1 MARSERLVGLLFPF
15 AACMM
20 LWLLFLPLPFI
31 GLFLFK
37 NMVVAIGLGIISVLP
52 LSYAFTSVGD
62 FRHVYW
68 LLSNKPKGSK
78 TPLDLLF
85 WPITEEDIL
94 GVQRSALIILIALG
108 LLYLSFLAFFPT

>member
-37 NMVVAIGLGIISVLP
+37 NMVVAIGLGIISVLQ
-52 LSYAFTSVGD
+52 LS
-62 FRHVYW
+62 
-68 LLSNKPKGSK
+68 
-78 TPLDLLF
+78 
-85 WPITEEDIL
+85 
-94 GVQRSALIILIALG
+94 
-108 LLYLSFLAFFPT
+108 